1 MQVRVE
7 NLTHTYNKGLAYETD
22 AVADVSFTIDDGEF
36 IGIIGHTGSGKST
49 LIQHLNGILKP
60 TSGKIFVGDTDI
72 TKKGASA
79 IEVRKRIGMVF
90 QYPEYQLFEE
100 TVAKDIAFGPKNQGV
115 SDEEIEDRV
124 KEAMALVNIDYNE
137 YSQRS
142 PFELSGGQKRRVAIA
157 GVLAMRPEMLILDEP
172 TAGLDP
178 MAHDDILDM
187 ILQIRKNTGCT
198 VVLVSHN
205 MDDVAAL
212 ASRIFVIS
220 KGALVMDATPEEVF
234 ADAEKM
240 RELGLGLP
248 PAREFANELERRG
261 LAMKADILSTADLIE
276 SIAGQTTP
284 SASLPPLHGGE
295 FPTTE
300 RRPQGEKFPSMEG
313 CPQGGVV
320 SPEVPKC

>member
-7 NLTHTYNKGLAYETD
+7 NLTHTYNAGLAYETD
-22 AVADVSFTIDDGEF
+22 AVKNVSFTVDDGEF

-72 TKKGASA
+72 TKKGVSA

-115 SDEEIEDRV
+115 GDEEISVRV
-124 KEAMALVNIDYNE
+124 REAMALVNIDFNE

-142 PFELSGGQKRRVAIA
+142 PFELSGGQRRRIAIA
-157 GVLAMRPEMLILDEP
+157 GVLAMKPEMLILDEP

-178 MAHDDILDM
+178 KAHDDILDM
-187 ILQIRKNTGCT
+187 ITSIRTNTGGT

-205 MDDVAAL
+205 MDDVANL
-212 ASRIFVIS
+212 CERIFVMS
-220 KGALVMDATPEEVF
+220 NGELVMDETPAVVF
-234 ADAEKM
+234 ADEVKM
-240 RELGLGLP
+240 KELGLGLP
-248 PAREFANELERRG
+248 PAREFANELARRG
-261 LAMKADILSTADLIE
+261 LSVKQDILSIEDLIA
-276 SIAGQTTP
+276 SIAAGLDCH
-284 SASLPPLHGGE
+284 ASLAMTATDLSLRAKRGN
-295 FPTTE
+295 
-300 RRPQGEKFPSMEG
+300 
-313 CPQGGVV
+313 
-320 SPEVPKC
+320 PEDTPC